1 MYSPEKKLFF
11 IQEKNIFYIRPG
23 ETENLRKSKKKFGK
37 KNIFF
42 YSSRRIKS

>member
-11 IQEKNIFYIRPG
+11 ILEKNIFYICPG
-23 ETENLRKSKKKFGK
+23 ETENLRKSKKKFEK

-42 YSSRRIKS
+42 HSSRRIKS